1 MKKMREDPIV
11 KEVRA
16 TAAKI
21 AKECDNDPHKMFL
34 RWKRLEKRLGRKMK
48 KQAA

>member
-1 MKKMREDPIV
+1 MIEDPIV

-21 AKECDNDPHKMFL
+21 AKECENDHHKLFM
-34 RWKRLEKRLGRKMK
+34 RWKRLERKMK
-48 KQAA
+48 SAT